1 MNENV
6 EIQPKKFGTW
16 EVLPNGDL
24 YAEDGRF
31 VNGERV
37 AEEDW
42 ILHAITQNWDLNEFV
57 PAYYQAIKTVKL
69 ETVTFQINHK

>member
-1 MNENV
+1 MNE
-6 EIQPKKFGTW
+6 EIEIPVQKFGTW
-16 EVLPNGDL
+16 EVLPNGDIFN
-24 YAEDGRF
+24 EDGRF
-31 VNGERV
+31 VHGERV

-69 ETVTFQINHK
+69 ETVTFVINHK